1 MGYTSVNAVTQ
12 PGKTL
17 LHALPQ
23 EGGGGRGR
31 AALLQGLKV
40 GESTLSI

>member
-23 EGGGGRGR
+23 EGGGRGR